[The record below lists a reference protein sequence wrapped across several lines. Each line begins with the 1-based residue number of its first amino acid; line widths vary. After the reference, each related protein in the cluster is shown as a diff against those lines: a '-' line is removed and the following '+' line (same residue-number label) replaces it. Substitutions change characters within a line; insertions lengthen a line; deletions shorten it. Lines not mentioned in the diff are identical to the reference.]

1 MKSTEREK
9 ETIVTPYETLFI
21 LHPDLGGRA
30 KEFIDR
36 FKAIIDGQGGT
47 VSQVE
52 EWGLRDLAYRIQKQ
66 AKGYYV
72 LLQYRATGRAV
83 DELERNMKLMDG
95 LLRYLSVRL
104 DETGEP
110 ALPPKQVEASKK
122 TEESVA
128 KSNA

>member
-1 MKSTEREK
+1 M
-9 ETIVTPYETLFI
+9 TPYETLFI

-122 TEESVA
+122 TEEGVA